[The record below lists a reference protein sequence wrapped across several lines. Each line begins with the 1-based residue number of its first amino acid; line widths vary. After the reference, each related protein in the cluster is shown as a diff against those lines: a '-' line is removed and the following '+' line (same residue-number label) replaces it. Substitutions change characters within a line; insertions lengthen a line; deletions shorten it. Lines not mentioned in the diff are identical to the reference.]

1 MGVGGLHIAMQAV
14 MCLYSVGRTAGVV
27 MDIGDG
33 VAHTVPVSEGFIIP
47 SNIKRINLAGR
58 DLTQYLSVLLSK
70 RGYNF
75 TTLAEMETVRDIKE
89 QCCYVALD
97 YDQEL
102 KKNEE
107 QVQKIYELPDK
118 KQIMVQH
125 ERFKCT
131 EPLFKP
137 GLLEMEGDGIHH
149 ILKDTVMNCDIDVRR
164 ELFENVVLSGG
175 TCCIPGLV
183 DRMKKELDEI
193 VTTMRVRM
201 VENVD
206 RRYAVWKGSA
216 VLADL
221 RNFDGWVDVD
231 DFLEYGPSCVHPKNI
246 HDKED

>member
-118 KQIMVQH
+118 KQMVQH
-125 ERFKCT
+125 ERFK
-131 EPLFKP
+131 
-137 GLLEMEGDGIHH
+137 
-149 ILKDTVMNCDIDVRR
+149 
-164 ELFENVVLSGG
+164 
-175 TCCIPGLV
+175 
-183 DRMKKELDEI
+183 
-193 VTTMRVRM
+193 
-201 VENVD
+201 
-206 RRYAVWKGSA
+206 
-216 VLADL
+216 
-221 RNFDGWVDVD
+221 
-231 DFLEYGPSCVHPKNI
+231 
-246 HDKED
+246 